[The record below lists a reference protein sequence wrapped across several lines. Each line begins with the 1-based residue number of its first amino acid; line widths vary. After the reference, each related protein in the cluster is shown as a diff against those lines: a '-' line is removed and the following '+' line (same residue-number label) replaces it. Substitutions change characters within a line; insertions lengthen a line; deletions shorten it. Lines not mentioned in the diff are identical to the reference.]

1 MHGCL
6 SALHTFWSPSR
17 AQVELDFDRSIYYCY
32 IQSQADHLHRQ
43 TWLCPTELR
52 KIDTQALGRW
62 VATTIVRR
70 KWRHVSTRTWADDS
84 PIDIRLCSRW
94 RQSCG
99 VADVHRPEGQKSP
112 RFACMVSGLAGWVGL
127 GAAAARTKQTVSGSN
142 PRHRPAGGRGGW
154 VGGCGLREHTVR
166 HVRRSCV
173 AASRRPVRWRGPRRL
188 VHAAGIYTVAIA
200 KQ

>member
-62 VATTIVRR
+62 VATIVRR

-84 PIDIRLCSRW
+84 PIDTAFAAGGGSRAGW
-94 RQSCG
+94 QTCI
-99 VADVHRPEGQKSP
+99 GQKDKSL
-112 RFACMVSGLAGWVGL
+112 RDSHAWSAGWPVGL
-127 GAAAARTKQTVSGSN
+127 GWVP
-142 PRHRPAGGRGGW
+142 PRHAQNKPCPGQTHATGRPGAGGP
-154 VGGCGLREHTVR
+154 VGGCGLRAHTVP

>member
-1 MHGCL
+1 MSICTAHL
-6 SALHTFWSPSR
+6 IWSPSR

-62 VATTIVRR
+62 VATIVRR

-142 PRHRPAGGRGGW
+142 PRRRPGW
-154 VGGCGLREHTVR
+154 VGGRLRPPGAHRPSRTAVVR
-166 HVRRSCV
+166 GREP
-173 AASRRPVRWRGPRRL
+173 AAGSMAGPSSARPRRG
-188 VHAAGIYTVAIA
+188 HIYSSYS
-200 KQ
+200 